1 MFQNLIAANE
11 EFSQEVQRLYKEEE
25 LWEQESAKLKKEADE
40 MSKVFEEDLKKVQD
54 KCEDEK
60 KKTVKQIENLIE
72 SVRVLTNDNDRLLK
86 EREREKLNS
95 SKSHQVRNLMLTTY
109 MICIAHLGL
118 DHTFS

>member
-60 KKTVKQIENLIE
+60 KKTLKQIENLIE
-72 SVRVLTNDNDRLLK
+72 SVKVLTNDNDRLLK

-95 SKSHQVRNLMLTTY
+95 SKSHQVRNLILTTH
-109 MICIAHLGL
+109 MICIAQLGL
-118 DHTFS
+118 GHTFS

>member
-95 SKSHQVRNLMLTTY
+95 SKSHQVRNLILTTY
-109 MICIAHLGL
+109 MICFAHLGL
-118 DHTFS
+118 DNTFS